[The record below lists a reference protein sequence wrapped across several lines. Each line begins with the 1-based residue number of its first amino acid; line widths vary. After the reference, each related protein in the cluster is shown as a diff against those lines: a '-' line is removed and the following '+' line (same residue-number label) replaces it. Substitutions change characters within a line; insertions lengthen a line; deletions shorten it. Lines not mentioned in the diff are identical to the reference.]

1 MKKMLCFILAA
12 ALLALLPGCSEPGT
26 AGRTAAPTGGV
37 EDVLA
42 SGMAAAEGDGKEEKP
57 EGSAAPEAPE
67 YLEEEIPEPEIQ
79 ESDEETELP
88 VSETAESG
96 ENSSE
101 MKKSIDVDLTAMSS
115 TMVYSE
121 VFSML
126 DTPDDYIGKI
136 VKMNGI
142 FAYYYD
148 EASGNY
154 YYACI
159 IRDATAC
166 CSQGIEFVLTDEYV
180 YPDDYPEV
188 GEDVTVIG
196 RFDTYTEGDY
206 LYCTLRDAVLV

>member
-26 AGRTAAPTGGV
+26 AGRTAAPTGRV

-42 SGMAAAEGDGKEEKP
+42 SGIK
-57 EGSAAPEAPE
+57 
-67 YLEEEIPEPEIQ
+67 

-136 VKMNGI
+136 VKINGI

-148 EASGNY
+148 EASVNY

-188 GEDVTVIG
+188 EEDLTVIG
-196 RFDTYTEGDY
+196 RFDTYTEGDH